1 MGFLKNVE
9 EIQKEEG
16 IEPSIFAGIKYILKI
31 DNV

>member
-16 IEPSIFAGIKYILKI
+16 IGPSIFAGSKYYIK
-31 DNV
+31 D